1 VPPFVVPPP
10 LVPVVRQALA
20 VPLPLFAVPLPLFA
34 VPLPLFA
41 VQPLLVAVSSA
52 VQCK

>member
-20 VPLPLFAVPLPLFA
+20 VPLPLFAV
-34 VPLPLFA
+34 
-41 VQPLLVAVSSA
+41 QPLLVAVSSA